1 MHATIEASDPFC
13 IAGTAIGSRL
23 LLGTAGYPTQRI
35 LVDAAA
41 ASGCEIVTASIR
53 RISLQ
58 GHGFDTVDVMSKYRF
73 LPNTAG
79 CETARDA
86 IRTAEL
92 AREALDTN
100 WVKLEVIG
108 DRETLY
114 PDVTELI
121 DATRRLTDDG
131 FVVLPYCTDDPVR
144 MAAAMRHA
152 VEAGRHAFLAGRI
165 PRRGRAEPSSP
176 QLGLVGS

>member
-1 MHATIEASDPFC
+1 MKAMNSDPFTL
-13 IAGTAIGSRL
+13 AGATFGSRL
-23 LLGTAGYPTQRI
+23 LLGTAGYPTQSI

-41 ASGCEIVTASIR
+41 ASGCEIVTVSIR
-53 RISLQ
+53 RVSLKGQ
-58 GHGFDTVDVMSKYRF
+58 GFDTVSLLSQYRF

-114 PDVTELI
+114 PDVTELLELR
-121 DATRRLTDDG
+121 AGWSMMASWCCLTAPTIRSYAS
-131 FVVLPYCTDDPVR
+131 VLSMPAP
-144 MAAAMRHA
+144 
-152 VEAGRHAFLAGRI
+152 
-165 PRRGRAEPSSP
+165 PP
-176 QLGLVGS
+176 